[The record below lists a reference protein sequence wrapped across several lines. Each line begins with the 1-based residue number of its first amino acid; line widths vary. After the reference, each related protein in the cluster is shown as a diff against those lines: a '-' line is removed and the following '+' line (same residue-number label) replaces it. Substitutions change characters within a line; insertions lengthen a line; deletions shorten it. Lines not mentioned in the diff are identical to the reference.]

1 MIKKID
7 ILGMQLDNYTVREA
21 IMQVESYLS
30 NSALN
35 TIESISMQ
43 MLLVSEED
51 PVVREVIASL
61 DLAVIGEKEI
71 MQVAGAKSMQRID
84 ETEENDFSA
93 EFFKR
98 VERNK
103 KSVFLLGGTEPKL
116 ARMKGQLQQEFPKL
130 VIAGEYAVE
139 NCVGDLDAVINE
151 LNAMTPD
158 VIVSILPTPMQEHFF
173 FEHKDKMNASIWY
186 GMGENGIGKKHHG
199 IGNFFQS
206 MIHKGRLKNSIEKYH
221 DKDDAV
227 KESEVEKENEAR
239 ECRSSCVE
247 SRKYG
252 TISF

>member
-51 PVVREVIASL
+51 PVVRDVIASL

-71 MQVAGAKSMQRID
+71 MQVAGAKAMQRIS
-84 ETEENDFSA
+84 ETEENDFSV

-98 VERNK
+98 VERNR
-103 KSVFLLGGTEPKL
+103 KSVFLLGQTDSKL

-139 NCVGDLDAVINE
+139 NCVGDLEAVINE

-158 VIVSILPTPMQEHFF
+158 VIISVLPTPMQEHFF
-173 FEHKDKMNASIWY
+173 WEHKDKMNASIWY
-186 GMGENGIGKKHHG
+186 GMGEAEIGKKHHG
-199 IGNFFQS
+199 IGKFFQS

-227 KESEVEKENEAR
+227 EESEVEKENEAHA
-239 ECRSSCVE
+239 CRSS
-247 SRKYG
+247 
-252 TISF
+252 